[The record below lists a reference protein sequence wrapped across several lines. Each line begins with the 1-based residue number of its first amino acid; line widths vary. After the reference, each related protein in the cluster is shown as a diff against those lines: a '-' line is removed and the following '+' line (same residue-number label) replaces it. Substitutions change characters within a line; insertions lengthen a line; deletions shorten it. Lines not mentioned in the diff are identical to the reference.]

1 MDTVAMR
8 LRQAIYGLASLLILG
23 AMVSG
28 VLHYS
33 PVPFWDMWDG
43 GLNFLMRFEDTPSQ
57 VLFEQHNEHRIFW
70 SRLLF
75 LIDYKVFG
83 GRHIFLLVINYA
95 FAFSAWY
102 IFWRCLKRIN
112 HGKVAERDLHLL
124 AMVLGGWLFLW
135 SQVTNFTWAFQSQFF
150 LAQLVPLAAFLLLSK
165 SAQEEAKFSST
176 FLAASV
182 LGVVSAGTMANGA
195 LALPFMAVWAI
206 VLRLRWWQV
215 GILSGLAA
223 LVMTLYLSDY
233 SAPGHHSS
241 PLSTFLSHPFEVLA
255 FVFKYLGNPLV
266 HVVSPYGPGTFLAG
280 LLGLVLT
287 VSAISLTLG
296 FVKKRPSDQIA
307 PGLTLFIIYI
317 GASAFLTAGSRVFM
331 GDVVPFASR
340 YTTPTVMA
348 WAALICILSPWLFRQ
363 FEGSKKVRNR
373 ILGIAALLLVGMFIP
388 LVRVSLPK
396 PGQHHNRAV
405 AMLALELGIHDSAQ
419 IEFIYPHAEPVL
431 RIAENAT
438 QADVGVFG
446 SAVFKG
452 TRELIAKPYE
462 VALPG
467 PCIAA
472 IDVSEAIAASE
483 TFIRLEGH
491 MSGPGRRLYI
501 LNADNEIIGIALRGG
516 RHALGKEHGFIGYVR
531 ASEAGAISALAS
543 DSCKADLVRPDPK
556 SRQD

>member
-8 LRQAIYGLASLLILG
+8 LRQAIYCLASPLILG

-124 AMVLGGWLFLW
+124 AMMLGAWLFLW

-165 SAQEEAKFSST
+165 SAQEETKFSTT

-182 LGVVSAGTMANGA
+182 LGVASAGTMANGA

-206 VLRLRWWQV
+206 ILRLRWWQI

-223 LVMTLYLSDY
+223 LVMALYLSDY
-233 SAPGHHSS
+233 RAPGHHSS
-241 PLSTFLSHPFEVLA
+241 ALSTFLSHPVEVLI

-266 HVVSPYGPGTFLAG
+266 HVISPYGPGTFLAG
-280 LLGLVLT
+280 LLGLAMT
-287 VSAISLTLG
+287 VSAIILTFG
-296 FVKKRPSDQIA
+296 FVTKRPSDPIT

-317 GASAFLTAGSRVFM
+317 GATAFLTAGSRVFM
-331 GDVVPFASR
+331 GEVVPFSSR

-348 WAALICILSPWLFRQ
+348 WAALICLLSPWLFRH
-363 FEGSKKVRNR
+363 FEGSKTVRNW
-373 ILGIAALLLVGMFIP
+373 ILAIATLLLVGMFIP
-388 LVRVSLPK
+388 LVRMSLPK
-396 PGQHHNRAV
+396 PDQNHNRAAAV
-405 AMLALELGIHDSAQ
+405 LALELGIQDSAQ
-419 IEFIYPHAEPVL
+419 IEYIYPHAEPVL
-431 RIAENAT
+431 RVADKAT
-438 QADVGVFG
+438 QADLGIFG
-446 SAVFKG
+446 SPVFKG
-452 TRELIAKPYE
+452 TRELIATPYE
-462 VALPG
+462 AVLPG
-467 PCIAA
+467 SCSAA
-472 IDVSEAIAASE
+472 IESSEAIAASE
-483 TFIRLEGH
+483 NFVRVEGH
-491 MSGPGRRLYI
+491 MSGPGRRLYV
-501 LNADNEIIGIALRGG
+501 LDADNKIIGIALRGG
-516 RHALGKEHGFIGYVR
+516 RHALGKQDGFIGYVR
-531 ASEAGAISALAS
+531 ASEAGAITALAS
-543 DSCKADLVRPDPK
+543 DSCIANLASQDPK